1 MRWLVKD
8 ALLQDREDD
17 RKTVETVDRKTVSV
31 YAFAPTKIANMAF
44 ERWYDRNVPRTF
56 NFIMKYDPVAQVSAT
71 IATAT
76 SPIPSHAACPA
87 ACRAPVDGV
96 SVDAPAGR
104 ADRDHREED
113 RQAAVAHLPLH

>member
-56 NFIMKYDPVAQVSAT
+56 NFIMKYDPVAQESAT
-71 IATAT
+71 TATAT

-87 ACRAPVDGV
+87 ACRARRRWCFRGRV
-96 SVDAPAGR
+96 GR
-104 ADRDHREED
+104 A
-113 RQAAVAHLPLH
+113 A